1 MKQQVFAAGFAALT
15 MLGQARPS
23 AQPATPPAAPAPAQV
38 PAAVIPPVYQ
48 VQTDANT
55 VRDQLQDVLRQYP
68 PTVGEV
74 LRRDPSLMSRADYI
88 APYPQLAGFLQAH
101 PEISRNPSFYFGGYE
116 YYERRREPMSPEIE
130 ALGVLLGGMA
140 GFLGVCAFISVVV
153 WLVRAVIQHRRWLRQ
168 SKVQSE
174 VHTKLMDRMTT
185 NEELL
190 AYIQSPAGR
199 RFLESAPPQ
208 EAESP
213 RLGGAPVGPIIW
225 SMMAGIV
232 LATVGIGFRL
242 AAQSV
247 TEEARQAF
255 TVVGVIIL
263 ALGAGFMISS
273 VMAYLVSNRL
283 GLFPQRPSPAAST
296 DHA

>member
-1 MKQQVFAAGFAALT
+1 
-15 MLGQARPS
+15 
-23 AQPATPPAAPAPAQV
+23 
-38 PAAVIPPVYQ
+38 
-48 VQTDANT
+48 
-55 VRDQLQDVLRQYP
+55 
-68 PTVGEV
+68 
-74 LRRDPSLMSRADYI
+74 MSRPDYI

-140 GFLGVCAFISVVV
+140 GFLGFAAFFSVVV

-190 AYIQSPAGR
+190 AYIQSPAG
-199 RFLESAPPQ
+199 Q
-208 EAESP
+208 EVPRVGTAAGSESP

-247 TEEARQAF
+247 SNEAQQAF

-263 ALGAGFMISS
+263 ALGAGFIISS

-283 GLFPQRPSPAAST
+283 GLFPQRPSPARAST
-296 DHA
+296 MRDSH

>member
-116 YYERRREPMSPEIE
+116 YYERRQPMSPEIE